1 MSVQGFLE
9 ALIADEPKAPHSI
22 QLEVDTGGDTPA
34 LFEVLLTI
42 MTGILSHWYQPPINL
57 SNLQPS
63 DLGKLM
69 AYFASFGY
77 GIHLDVTEI
86 PRVFRSR
93 NRDYLQQRIL
103 TDMKFQMT
111 NDGQL
116 YTVHFSILSTA

>member
-1 MSVQGFLE
+1 MSVQGFLD

-42 MTGILSHWYQPPINL
+42 MTGILRTWYQPPINL

-63 DLGKLM
+63 DLAKLS

-77 GIHLDVTEI
+77 GIHLDITEI
-86 PRVFRSR
+86 PRVYRSR
-93 NRDYLQQRIL
+93 NRDYLQQRVL
-103 TDMKFQMT
+103 SDMTFQMT

-116 YTVHFSILSTA
+116 YTVHFSILPTA

>member
-9 ALIADEPKAPHSI
+9 ALIADEPKTPHSI

-116 YTVHFSILSTA
+116 YTVHFSILPTA

>member
-22 QLEVDTGGDTPA
+22 QLEVDTDGDTPA

-42 MTGILSHWYQPPINL
+42 MTGILRNWYQPPINL

-77 GIHLDVTEI
+77 GFHLDITEV
-86 PRVFRSR
+86 PRVFRAR

-103 TDMKFQMT
+103 SDMKFQMT

-116 YTVHFSILSTA
+116 YTVHFSILPTA

>member
-9 ALIADEPKAPHSI
+9 ALIADEPKTPHSI